1 MPSTPPEGTLPCITI
16 DCAIFGFE
24 DFKLKILLVKR
35 DIEPSRGTW
44 ALPGGWVGKNEHM
57 DDAARRILQ
66 EASGMSDVYMEQLR
80 AFGEAD
86 RFPLY
91 RIITIAYTALI
102 TPKDYQLT
110 LGPEVSDI
118 GWFDT
123 ENIPP
128 LTFDHNRI
136 ADYAL
141 LHLRRRIRE
150 EPISFELLPE
160 KFTLPQLL
168 SLYESI
174 LEMNLDSRNF
184 RKKLLSMNILKKLNE
199 TEQGVSHR
207 AAQLYSFDRKAYE
220 KLTAKGFVYEF
231 RTKKQQV
238 S

>member
-1 MPSTPPEGTLPCITI
+1 MPSSPPEGSLPCITI
-16 DCAIFGFE
+16 DCVIFGFE
-24 DFKLKILLVKR
+24 NFRLKILLVKR
-35 DIEPSRGTW
+35 DIEPSRGMW
-44 ALPGGWVGKNEHM
+44 ALPGGWIEHQENLN
-57 DDAARRILQ
+57 DAARRILE
-66 EASGMSDVYMEQLR
+66 EASGMSNIYMEQLR

-86 RFPLY
+86 RFPLS

-102 TPKDYQLT
+102 SPKDYLLS

-123 ENIPP
+123 ANIPP
-128 LTFDHNRI
+128 LTFDHNKI
-136 ADYAL
+136 TNHAL
-141 LHLRRRIRE
+141 AHLRKRVRE

-174 LEMNLDSRNF
+174 LEMELDSRNF

-207 AAQLYSFDRKAYE
+207 AAQLYSFDREAYE
-220 KLTAKGFVYEF
+220 KLIAEGFVYEF
-231 RTKKQQV
+231 RTKKQAV
-238 S
+238 